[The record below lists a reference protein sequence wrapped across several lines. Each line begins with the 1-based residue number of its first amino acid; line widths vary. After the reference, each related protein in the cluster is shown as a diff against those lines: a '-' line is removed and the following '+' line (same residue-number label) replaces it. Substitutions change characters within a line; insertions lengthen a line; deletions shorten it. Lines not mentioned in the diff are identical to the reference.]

1 MKTDTTTIHSPEATI
16 AQALFDYSGSGQG
29 CDDMLADIALSQAK
43 EIMKALKEQG
53 FTVFRGMQ
61 Q

>member
-1 MKTDTTTIHSPEATI
+1 
-16 AQALFDYSGSGQG
+16 
-29 CDDMLADIALSQAK
+29 MLADIALSQAK